1 MSSGASSSSSPPPAE
16 AGDGYWAAREEAASR
31 LEAMAAREDE
41 LSAEQLETNNQL
53 QEDEIFVWYPVP
65 NGSKVLLSLR
75 PNRTM
80 VGTNNDGSQDV
91 GELFYT
97 CSLKHLP
104 PVVLTCLLPWS
115 YLSTCAPYFTIS
127 AKWLDEPKFSYLC
140 AMFDEIWTELLGQEV
155 VYRWVDWLNSSSW
168 SCISLNNSIILVPD
182 ATSDVVDERA
192 IAREVLV
199 GSTIPL
205 MQDYDEKRSQ
215 EIFLK
220 SLHECGICL
229 SENTAVEGSIK
240 QWILCRNMQNM
251 VSFQYF
257 RHLKLEPYLLP
268 CHHLFCMKC
277 MESRCTIHVKEGN
290 LTMLTCPDTTCRS
303 PLPPSILKSL
313 LGDDCY
319 MRWESF
325 ALQKLLDTMPD
336 LVYCPRCDAACLEVD
351 NDAQCQECS
360 FTFCSLCKEQHHVG
374 KDCVS
379 PAEKISI
386 LRERHQK
393 YSMTEKQLLKEQREI
408 DELLNVIEMLRNSKQ
423 CPSCKM
429 AISKTAG
436 CNKMTCRNC
445 GKFFCY
451 RCNQA
456 ISGYNHF
463 WYGDCVLF
471 EDTNQG
477 RSFGLY
483 EEPDNDDDSDDD
495 EDQEELE
502 PELPWLYPCPICG
515 RQNEKSRATSIN
527 IFFVSR
533 NTRSIYIH
541 VSPMLLKKYLCH
553 YCALCRKRV
562 VKSSEHYGPRGCQQ
576 HTDP

>member
-1 MSSGASSSSSPPPAE
+1 MSSGASSSSSPPPEE

-115 YLSTCAPYFTIS
+115 YPSTCAPYFTIS

-229 SENTAVEGSIK
+229 SENTVK
-240 QWILCRNMQNM
+240 
-251 VSFQYF
+251 
-257 RHLKLEPYLLP
+257 LP

-277 MESRCTIHVKEGN
+277 MESRCTTHVKEGN

-360 FTFCSLCKEQHHVG
+360 FTFCSLCKEQRHVG

-477 RSFGLY
+477 RRFGLY
-483 EEPDNDDDSDDD
+483 EEPDDDDDSDDD

-515 RQNEKSRATSIN
+515 RQ
-527 IFFVSR
+527 
-533 NTRSIYIH
+533 
-541 VSPMLLKKYLCH
+541 KYLCH